1 MRAAADISYLQK
13 FQDLEEERIDFV
25 KASLWTFANVSS
37 TVCVHDDEV
46 SDEIM
51 SRFASYLGLP
61 NPKQSCEKVRTSLE
75 DCEVEKDI
83 TSFILDRGTGQ
94 DIPGTFLG
102 ST

>member
-1 MRAAADISYLQK
+1 MRAAADISHLQK

-46 SDEIM
+46 SNKIIF
-51 SRFASYLGLP
+51 RFASYPGLP

-94 DIPGTFLG
+94 DIPGMLLN